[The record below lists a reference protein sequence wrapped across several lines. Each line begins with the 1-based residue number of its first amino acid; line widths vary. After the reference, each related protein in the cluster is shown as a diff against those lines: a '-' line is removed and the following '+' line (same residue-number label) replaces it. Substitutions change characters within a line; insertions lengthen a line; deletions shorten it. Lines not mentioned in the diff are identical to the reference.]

1 MSTIRPSVDVITLFE
16 PDLDE
21 AKEFYGRVF
30 DKQPDFADDQTA
42 NYHFDNLIINLE
54 RESGSAE
61 QIGELPV
68 APESAGNRV
77 VVSTFVENAD
87 AACAELKSR
96 GVDVI
101 RGPENTPWGT
111 RRAIFRDPGGHL
123 WKIVQNSSG

>member
-68 APESAGNRV
+68 APQSAGSRV
-77 VVSTFVENAD
+77 VISTFVEE
-87 AACAELKSR
+87 CRRGLRRTQESR
-96 GVDVI
+96 S
-101 RGPENTPWGT
+101 RRNQGPGKHSVGNPAGD
-111 RRAIFRDPGGHL
+111 I
-123 WKIVQNSSG
+123 